1 MAETRLE
8 QLLRF
13 YKEDPNDPFSLYG
26 LALEYQKFDVNES
39 AQYFDQLLTNFPDY
53 LPTYYHAAK
62 LKASL
67 GLNES
72 ALNIYKRGI
81 DLAKRLNERKAQ
93 QELQSAYDEL
103 VFEME

>member
-1 MAETRLE
+1 MTETRLQ

-26 LALEYQKFDVNES
+26 LALEYQKSDVKESERFFDL
-39 AQYFDQLLTNFPDY
+39 LLTIFPDY

-67 GLNES
+67 GQSEN

-81 DLAKRLNERKAQ
+81 DLSKKLNEQKTL
-93 QELQSAYDEL
+93 QELQSAYNEL
-103 VFEME
+103 IFELE

>member
-1 MAETRLE
+1 MPATRLE

-26 LALEYQKFDVNES
+26 LALEYQKSDVNES
-39 AQYFDQLLTNFPDY
+39 VQYFDQLLTNFPDY
-53 LPTYYHAAK
+53 LPAYYHAAK

-67 GLNES
+67 GKNEN
-72 ALNIYKRGI
+72 ALKIYKLGI
-81 DLAKRLNERKAQ
+81 DLAKSLNERKAQ